1 MGNVF
6 LAEHVLLGR
15 QAAVKTL
22 HPELTKQPEIV
33 ERFFNEARATST
45 ISDGG
50 VVQIFDFGYHDDTT
64 AYIVMELL
72 EGETLAERMDRVGEL
87 PMVEALRIA
96 RQCAAALAAAHA
108 KDIVHRD
115 LKPENIFLVHDSEAQ
130 AGERAKVL
138 DFGIC
143 KSHSPHLTVR
153 TLTGVTMGTPIYMS
167 PEQCRGAADVDH
179 RSDLYSLGCVLFHM
193 LTGQPPFDGE
203 GTGDLIAAHVRDT
216 APAPSTIRPAI
227 PPGVD
232 AIIARCLAKEPD
244 ARYESI
250 DELRIVLEQA
260 QARLSSP
267 GDVSSA
273 IPRPAQIATPR
284 PETPVVRL
292 VPTRPAMPTTMG
304 ASVGQI
310 DLRPRSGRWVGRIGA
325 LAVAGVIALV
335 VGTVVM
341 NRSADSGAT
350 EPAAAAE
357 PGAVAEPVVTTT
369 PPRAVAPVVAEPTP
383 SLAVVPATE
392 PVAARAP
399 ALEPTPT
406 SRPARSRPGRP
417 HPAAQRHPVAAA
429 VSRLPPATPAS
440 PASPASPEELY
451 EGR

>member
-1 MGNVF
+1 M
-6 LAEHVLLGR
+6 
-15 QAAVKTL
+15 
-22 HPELTKQPEIV
+22 
-33 ERFFNEARATST
+33 
-45 ISDGG
+45 
-50 VVQIFDFGYHDDTT
+50 
-64 AYIVMELL
+64 
-72 EGETLAERMDRVGEL
+72 
-87 PMVEALRIA
+87 
-96 RQCAAALAAAHA
+96 
-108 KDIVHRD
+108 
-115 LKPENIFLVHDSEAQ
+115 
-130 AGERAKVL
+130 L

-153 TLTGVTMGTPIYMS
+153 TLTGVTMGTPVYMS
-167 PEQCRGAADVDH
+167 PEQCRGAAEVDH

-250 DELRIVLEQA
+250 DELRIMLEQA

-292 VPTRPAMPTTMG
+292 VPSRPAMPTTMG

-335 VGTVVM
+335 VGTITM
-341 NRSADSGAT
+341 NRSAESATTEPAGAT
-350 EPAAAAE
+350 EPAAAAQPAAATRAPATGE
-357 PGAVAEPVVTTT
+357 PVGSPVPTARTAEPAAVALPVVV
-369 PPRAVAPVVAEPTP
+369 PVAADPMP

-399 ALEPTPT
+399 ALETTPT

-429 VSRLPPATPAS
+429 VSRVPPAT